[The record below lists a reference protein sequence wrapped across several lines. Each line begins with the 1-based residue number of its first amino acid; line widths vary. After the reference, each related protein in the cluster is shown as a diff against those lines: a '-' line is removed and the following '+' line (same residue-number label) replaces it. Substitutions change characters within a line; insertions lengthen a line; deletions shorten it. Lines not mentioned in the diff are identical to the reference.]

1 MSGLDEM
8 DKLWILEYQEFHVE
22 DYITCY
28 RGLRA
33 RDKLA
38 AEEKGKL
45 WIKYLNSEYDN
56 SEDSDY
62 PDYVYVT
69 ITEAGVD
76 FSLFMLSER
85 TFRDAEGVVKKWE
98 EEMGLDDN

>member
-33 RDKLA
+33 RDKET
-38 AEEKGKL
+38 AEELGKL
-45 WIKYLNSEYDN
+45 WVGYLNLEYNN
-56 SEDSDY
+56 SDDVDL
-62 PDYVYVT
+62 PDYIFITVT
-69 ITEAGVD
+69 EPGVD
-76 FSLFMLSER
+76 ASLFIISRKVL
-85 TFRDAEGVVKKWE
+85 RDADGLVKKWE
-98 EEMGLDDN
+98 AGELDVD